1 MKNTKMLYFDRIDVS
16 EEIDVNKT
24 SESKKSHI
32 CCYWYFLNIRIKFQ
46 RHVCNGCHDFL
57 MMSMNLNDIA
67 ISNLKN
73 SLVAVLLAE
82 KSKSEAISL
91 IRNVDLTKK
100 VEHYST

>member
-1 MKNTKMLYFDRIDVS
+1 MSIWTMKNTKMLYFDRIDVS

-46 RHVCNGCHDFL
+46 RHVCNGWHDFL

-67 ISNLKN
+67 
-73 SLVAVLLAE
+73 VF
-82 KSKSEAISL
+82 
-91 IRNVDLTKK
+91 
-100 VEHYST
+100 